1 MTEINLLP
9 WRAEK
14 REREKNEF
22 ISYLLAVVV
31 IAIVTVFGINYYAR
45 SLVEQQTQRN
55 AKIKSEITRLEGE
68 LREIKTLKILRQ
80 TLIARMNIVQ
90 DLQATRTLTVRLLNE
105 IIDILPDGVYLY
117 QISRVGDKVTLL
129 GYAQSNTNI
138 SDLMRSI
145 SHSVWTQDPQLT
157 EIKKTLEKERSDNNE
172 FKLSFILKSKT
183 MLGTKSNSMLD
194 IKGSKHE

>member
-9 WRAEK
+9 WRVEK

-22 ISYLLAVVV
+22 ISYLLAAVV

-145 SHSVWTQDPQLT
+145 GHSVWTQDPQLT